1 MCVRF
6 GVVASISAYVTASQ
20 GYGDVSQC
28 NTLDVVEL
36 FAGSHHFSSSALEF
50 GLKTAALD
58 AS

>member
-1 MCVRF
+1 MCVCF

-36 FAGSHHFSSSALEF
+36 FASALEF